1 MDKTTDD
8 SSEAGTLRRG
18 LRVLRVLQEAGD
30 AGLKISDIAD
40 EAEVPR
46 PTVYRLLDVLVASG
60 FVRADTD
67 TKRFTSA
74 APHRAPR
81 DRWDTLV
88 RKLTPAM
95 RRLANETGN
104 SIFLVRRQA
113 GDALCVH
120 REFGNYPI
128 QVHAVSIG
136 AAQPLGVGAA
146 GLALLSAYS
155 EAESERI
162 IASNRHKLPS
172 RGGLTA
178 AKLRLLVNNSRTRGY
193 AVVANHSVPGVL
205 GVGIAVRDRNDAPL
219 AGLSVGS
226 TVERLPPDKQKR
238 MVQLMR
244 RELIQVM

>member
-1 MDKTTDD
+1 MDKTSDD
-8 SSEAGTLRRG
+8 TSEAGTLRRG

-30 AGLKISDIAD
+30 TGLKISEIAG
-40 EAEVPR
+40 EAGVPR
-46 PTVYRLLDVLVASG
+46 PTVYRLLDVLVTAG
-60 FVRADTD
+60 FARAEQDTR
-67 TKRFTSA
+67 RFTSA

-95 RRLANETGN
+95 QRLAGETGN
-104 SIFLVRRQA
+104 SIFLVRRQG

-128 QVHAVSIG
+128 QVHAVAIG
-136 AAQPLGVGAA
+136 AAQPMGVGAA
-146 GLALLSAYS
+146 GLALLAAYS
-155 EAESERI
+155 EAEAERI
-162 IASNRHKLPS
+162 IVSNRHKLPS

-193 AVVANHSVPGVL
+193 AVAANHSVAGVL
-205 GVGIAVRDRNDAPL
+205 GVGIAVRDKSNTPL

-244 RELIQVM
+244 RELMAVM